1 MPEPNRGGLHRSTR
15 QLSQWSDG
23 LTGEMDV
30 WTQDVPRACARWR
43 GRRLDGLDGA
53 VVPLGAA
60 LLGVEE
66 LHAHLHAGCPGADQR
81 VLHLLLGHDELP
93 GALARVVGDGEERAL
108 CREPHG
114 LVHLLGR
121 PRTPAGRRRGTWA
134 RPASSSPSARRM
146 KTTASPAMSSLALT
160 KMAWFGTKALGVS
173 LLWWWFK
180 GIVRGD
186 ERTYIWWE
194 GASMGHQWGT

>member
-1 MPEPNRGGLHRSTR
+1 
-15 QLSQWSDG
+15 
-23 LTGEMDV
+23 MDV

-121 PRTPAGRRRGTWA
+121 DPRARCVAGARRPRTPAGRRRGTWA

-160 KMAWFGTKALGVS
+160 KMA
-173 LLWWWFK
+173 
-180 GIVRGD
+180 
-186 ERTYIWWE
+186 
-194 GASMGHQWGT
+194 